1 MEKMKE
7 GRLRSL
13 DALRGFDMLFIC
25 GLSGLIVKICALCGS
40 PTGWLATQMKH
51 VSWDGFAHH
60 DTIFPLFLFI
70 AGVTFPFSL
79 ARQQADG
86 RSAWA
91 IWLRTLRRGLVLVLL
106 GMVYNGLLKFDF
118 AHIRVFSVLGRIGIA
133 WMLASWIWM
142 SGGMRARIAWT
153 VAILLGAGAL
163 SAYVVAPDFPDASP
177 FSMKGNIACWFD
189 RTFFQ
194 HHTYSKLYDPE
205 GLLSTVPAI
214 GTALL
219 GMFAGAFIRWER
231 EGLTGNKKTLCLFG
245 AAAVLGVAAY
255 AWGCV
260 LPINKSLWSST
271 FVLAAGSYSFAVLA
285 LFYWIADVMGWY
297 RGMFFFEVVGLNS
310 ITIYMAQRLID
321 FDRTNKFLFSG
332 VASLFS
338 TKEASAVV
346 LAAGYVVVVWLFLYF
361 LHRHK
366 AYLKV

>member
-1 MEKMKE
+1 MDKVKE

-25 GLSGLIVKICALCGS
+25 GLSGLIVKICTLCGS

-51 VSWDGFAHH
+51 VAWDGFAHH

-86 RSAWA
+86 RSTWK

-118 AHIRVFSVLGRIGIA
+118 AHLRVFSVLGRIGLA

-142 SGGMRARIAWT
+142 FFGTRMRIAWL

-163 SAYVVAPDFPDASP
+163 SAYLVAPDFPDASP
-177 FSMKGNIACWFD
+177 FTKNGNIACWFD
-189 RTFFQ
+189 RTFFRN
-194 HHTYSKLYDPE
+194 HSYSKLYDPE
-205 GLLSTVPAI
+205 GLLCTIPAI
-214 GTALL
+214 ATALL

-255 AWGCV
+255 AWGRV
-260 LPINKSLWSST
+260 LPINKALWSST

-285 LFYWIADVMGWY
+285 LFYWIVDVKMWRGWTFPL
-297 RGMFFFEVVGLNS
+297 RVVGMNA
-310 ITIYMAQRLID
+310 ITIYLLQCIVD
-321 FDRTNKFLFSG
+321 FDAVSRFFLGG
-332 VASLFS
+332 VAVLLPQNFG
-338 TKEASAVV
+338 AALVALGHLAVCWLV
-346 LAAGYVVVVWLFLYF
+346 LLFLY
-361 LHRHK
+361 
-366 AYLKV
+366 LKMKHLLVL

>member
-1 MEKMKE
+1 MKA

-25 GLSGLIVKICALCGS
+25 GLAGLITKICKLCDS
-40 PTGWLATQMKH
+40 PKGWLATQMKH
-51 VSWDGFAHH
+51 VEWDGFAHH

-79 ARQQADG
+79 AKQRAEG
-86 RSAWA
+86 RSSVA
-91 IWLRTLRRGLVLVLL
+91 IWFKTLRRGLVLVLL
-106 GMVYNGLLKFDF
+106 GMIYNGLLKLDFD
-118 AHIRVFSVLGRIGIA
+118 HLRIFSVLGRIGLA

-142 SGGMRARIAWT
+142 FFGMRMRLAWT
-153 VAILLGAGAL
+153 VAILVGAGVL
-163 SAYVVAPDFPDASP
+163 SACFVAPDFPDASP

-189 RTFFQ
+189 RTYFPKYI
-194 HHTYSKLYDPE
+194 YSKLYDPE

-214 GTALL
+214 ATALL

-231 EGLTGNKKTLCLFG
+231 AGLTGHKKALCLFG
-245 AAAVLGVAAY
+245 AAVVLGAAAY
-255 AWGCV
+255 AGDYV

-271 FVLAAGSYSFAVLA
+271 FVLAAGSYSFALLA
-285 LFYWIADVMGWY
+285 LFYWMGDVMGWH
-297 RGMFFFEVVGLNS
+297 RVLFFFEVVGLNS
-310 ITIYMAQRLID
+310 ITIYMGQKLID
-321 FDRTNKFLFSG
+321 FDRTNKFLFGG

-361 LHRHK
+361 LHRQ
-366 AYLKV
+366 KVYVKV